1 MRAANNREVLLARFA
16 EQWSR
21 GVQWHYA
28 WTSWQQPA
36 APHHGVPSARTTQE
50 WNVQAEPIPPRSDAI
65 DRSRLDTAARWA
77 LVAFPGPIG
86 ELISREISAY
96 LSFGFYFVDGG
107 FIARLADHVLAS
119 ELPTDPDGT
128 SITSSTAL
136 RSGKE

>member
-28 WTSWQQPA
+28 WTSWRQPA
-36 APHHGVPSARTTQE
+36 VPHHEVPSGRTPQE
-50 WNVQAEPIPPRSDAI
+50 PNPQAKPTPPRADAI

-77 LVAFPGPIG
+77 LVAFPGSIG
-86 ELISREISAY
+86 ELISSEISAY

-107 FIARLADHVLAS
+107 FISRLADHVLGS
-119 ELPTDPDGT
+119 DLPTDPDAT
-128 SITSSTAL
+128 SITSSTAP
-136 RSGKE
+136 RFGKE

>member
-1 MRAANNREVLLARFA
+1 MRANNDREVLLARFA

-36 APHHGVPSARTTQE
+36 APHHGVPSAGTMR
-50 WNVQAEPIPPRSDAI
+50 EPNPQTKPTPPRADAI

-77 LVAFPGPIG
+77 LVAFPSPIG

-107 FIARLADHVLAS
+107 FISRLADHVLAS
-119 ELPTDPDGT
+119 ELPTDPDAT
-128 SITSSTAL
+128 SITSSTAT